1 MKRRNLGLS
10 AEEEKE
16 ALTLEIGEQHTK
28 RDAEMQMNT
37 LN

>member
-10 AEEEKE
+10 AEEKE

-28 RDAEMQMNT
+28 RDAEMQCK
-37 LN
+37 